1 MKWNWMT
8 KDVEIGVFA
17 YVARGRCMG
26 RVGVCVRVCI
36 VWAPHMCRC
45 GRGILSIS

>member
-1 MKWNWMT
+1 MT

-26 RVGVCVRVCI
+26 RVGVCVCVC
-36 VWAPHMCRC
+36 VLF
-45 GRGILSIS
+45 GRHTCVAVGVAY